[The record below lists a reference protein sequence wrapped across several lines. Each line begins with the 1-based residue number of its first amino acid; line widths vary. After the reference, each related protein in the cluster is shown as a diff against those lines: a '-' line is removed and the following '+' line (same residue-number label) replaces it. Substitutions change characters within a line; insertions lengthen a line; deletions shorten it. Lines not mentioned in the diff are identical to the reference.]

1 MALRRLYIKDFV
13 IVAEL
18 DVACHDGFTV
28 LTGETGAGKSI
39 LIDALQLVLGQ
50 RADSDVLR
58 PSATRCELAASF
70 DPTPATQA
78 WLDDNGYATDETLLL
93 LRRVIDGQGR
103 SRGFIN
109 GGAATMAQLREL
121 GAQLVDIHGQHAWQS
136 LAQPAAQRAL
146 LDGYGGVALA
156 DLHASFDAWQQ
167 HQHALAQ
174 AQQTQAQLA
183 ERREGMAWRLAELD
197 KLAPQPNE
205 WQEINQAHTRLSH
218 AQGLQQA
225 AAAAAQ
231 SLDEDDTSALVQLD
245 RAIEQLSDQQAH
257 EPRFAALID
266 ALNQARALA
275 ADASHEAAA
284 YARRVDLDPQGL
296 QALDERLAQW
306 HSLARRLRLA
316 PEALPQTLAA
326 WQAELAQLTAAA
338 DLNALQAAEQ
348 QAQQRWQV
356 QAQRVSRARQTAA
369 QALGQQVTQA
379 MQGLGM
385 PGGLLQVACTALA
398 QPQRDGQDKVEF
410 LFAPH
415 QGAEPRPVARIAS
428 GGELSR
434 VALAVSVC
442 TSQLGAAPTLI
453 FDEVDAGIGG
463 QVAHTVGQ
471 LMRQLGADRQVLAV
485 THLAQVAANAHQ
497 HWLVHK
503 QPGKRRDGAG
513 VSSQLVPLDA
523 AARVTEVARML
534 GGDADSATS
543 QAHAAEILRASE
555 VRA

>member
-1 MALRRLYIKDFV
+1 MALRRLYINDFV
-13 IVAEL
+13 ILAEL
-18 DVACHDGFTV
+18 DVACHDGFTA

-78 WLDDNGYATDETLLL
+78 WLDDNGYATDEALLL
-93 LRRVIDGQGR
+93 LRRVIDAHGR

-121 GAQLVDIHGQHAWQS
+121 GTQLVDIHGQHAWQS

-156 DLHASFDAWQQ
+156 DLHASFDTWQQ
-167 HQHALAQ
+167 HQQALEQ
-174 AQQTQAQLA
+174 AQQAQAQLA
-183 ERREGMAWRLAELD
+183 ERREGLAWRLAELD

-225 AAAAAQ
+225 AAEAAQ

-266 ALNQARALA
+266 ALNQARALT
-275 ADASHEAAA
+275 ADAAHEAAA

-356 QAQRVSRARQTAA
+356 QAQQVSRARQAAA

-385 PGGLLQVACTALA
+385 PGGLLQVACTTLA

-415 QGAEPRPVARIAS
+415 QGAEPKPVARIAS

-442 TSQLGAAPTLI
+442 TSRLGTAPTLI

-497 HWLVHK
+497 HWLVQK

-543 QAHAAEILRASE
+543 QAHAAEMLRASE
-555 VRA
+555 ARA